1 MEAMDRMREEMLEV
15 KQELKNH
22 KIVYQELLETRR
34 VLEDE
39 KQKVHLAKVRIQN
52 LLAELEDRDRSRVDF
67 TSTPRRAPIGDSDS
81 ISQVCVSRERKVL
94 VFKGIDSE
102 DVVEWVDEVRR
113 CIRSKSTAEQLAC
126 ILEHLQGDA
135 KREILYRPV
144 SVKHDPEKVLDVLVE
159 VFQGTDSLSDL
170 QESFYMRRQQND
182 ESLLEYSIVLMQL
195 WDKVERIA
203 GIKYER
209 VNIDKSFYRWC
220 V

>member
-1 MEAMDRMREEMLEV
+1 
-15 KQELKNH
+15 
-22 KIVYQELLETRR
+22 
-34 VLEDE
+34 
-39 KQKVHLAKVRIQN
+39 
-52 LLAELEDRDRSRVDF
+52 
-67 TSTPRRAPIGDSDS
+67 
-81 ISQVCVSRERKVL
+81 
-94 VFKGIDSE
+94 
-102 DVVEWVDEVRR
+102 
-113 CIRSKSTAEQLAC
+113 
-126 ILEHLQGDA
+126 
-135 KREILYRPV
+135 V

-203 GIKYER
+203 GIKYEI

>member
-1 MEAMDRMREEMLEV
+1 VCPGKFPGKLVNMEAMDRMREEMLEV

-39 KQKVHLAKVRIQN
+39 KQKVDLAKVRIQN
-52 LLAELEDRDRSRVDF
+52 LLAELEDRDRSRVNF

-126 ILEHLQGDA
+126 ILEHLQGMLSERFCIVRCQSNMIQ
-135 KREILYRPV
+135 KRCWMFWWRCFKVQILCLIYRSP
-144 SVKHDPEKVLDVLVE
+144 
-159 VFQGTDSLSDL
+159 F
-170 QESFYMRRQQND
+170 
-182 ESLLEYSIVLMQL
+182 I
-195 WDKVERIA
+195 
-203 GIKYER
+203 
-209 VNIDKSFYRWC
+209 
-220 V
+220 

>member
-1 MEAMDRMREEMLEV
+1 
-15 KQELKNH
+15 
-22 KIVYQELLETRR
+22 
-34 VLEDE
+34 
-39 KQKVHLAKVRIQN
+39 
-52 LLAELEDRDRSRVDF
+52 
-67 TSTPRRAPIGDSDS
+67 
-81 ISQVCVSRERKVL
+81 
-94 VFKGIDSE
+94 
-102 DVVEWVDEVRR
+102 
-113 CIRSKSTAEQLAC
+113 
-126 ILEHLQGDA
+126 
-135 KREILYRPV
+135 V